1 MRKEQAFCIECRDYR
16 DYEIKEKMM
25 KTKLK
30 DKEYEFL
37 GKEAICKNCGSEIYI
52 AEINDYNL
60 KSLYDEYRKEN
71 NIISQESIEELTKLY
86 NIGKRPLST
95 VLGLGE
101 QTLSRYIA
109 GDVPTKQY
117 SDYLQKVCEDP
128 VYYGEMLEKN
138 KEKIS
143 DTAYKKSKKALDILL
158 NDRVNDYSTIN
169 LAAQYFVSVIGDI
182 TPLALQKSLYYAQGF
197 FAAFNGKFL
206 FKENCEAWAHG
217 PVYRKMYDKYKDY
230 KFNPIN
236 PADDFDKNVFTSA
249 ELAILESVAKY
260 AACYSGKVLE
270 EITHLEAP
278 WLNARKDKKA
288 LEPSD
293 EIIKKED
300 IKEYFMAV
308 KEKNHMTT
316 PANIKEYFDSMV
328 KQI

>member
-1 MRKEQAFCIECRDYR
+1 MRKEKAICAECRDYTT
-16 DYEIKEKMM
+16 YHIIEKEM
-25 KTKLK
+25 TSKLK
-30 DKEYEFL
+30 GKEYKYF
-37 GKEAICKNCGSEIYI
+37 GKLAICDECGEEIYI
-52 AEINDYNL
+52 EELIDYNL
-60 KSLYDEYRKEN
+60 NALYDEYRKEN
-71 NIISQESIEELTKLY
+71 TIISKESIEELTRLY
-86 NIGKRPLST
+86 DIGKRPLSI

-101 QTLSRYIA
+101 QTLSRYID

-117 SDYLQKVCEDP
+117 SDYLQNVYEDP
-128 VYYGEMLEKN
+128 VYYGEILEKN

-143 DTAYKKSKKALDILL
+143 DVAYKKSKEAVYKLLDDIVS
-158 NDRVNDYSTIN
+158 NYSTIN

-197 FAAFNGKFL
+197 FAAFNGDFL

-230 KFNPIN
+230 KFNPIK
-236 PADDFDKNVFTSA
+236 PVDDFDVSVFTSA

-260 AACYSGKVLE
+260 AAFYSGKVLE

-308 KEKNHMTT
+308 KEKKRMTT
-316 PANIKEYFDSMV
+316 PADIKEYFDSMV
-328 KQI
+328 KKI